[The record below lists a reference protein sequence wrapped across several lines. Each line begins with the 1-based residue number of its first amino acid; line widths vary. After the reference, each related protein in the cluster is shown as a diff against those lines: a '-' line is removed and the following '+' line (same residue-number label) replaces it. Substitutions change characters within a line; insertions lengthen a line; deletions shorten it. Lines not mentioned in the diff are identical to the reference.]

1 MSSSALKTI
10 KNIESSEYFSAVF
23 VISFNHP
30 SAICHIQNYISLLLS
45 LSLLV
50 SLQNVSIIESF
61 LRAKELKSSSPC
73 YDLVKQ
79 RIDVLFLKCSRFKLS
94 KVLKIRKK

>member
-10 KNIESSEYFSAVF
+10 KNMESSEYFSVVF

-50 SLQNVSIIESF
+50 SLQ
-61 LRAKELKSSSPC
+61 
-73 YDLVKQ
+73 
-79 RIDVLFLKCSRFKLS
+79 
-94 KVLKIRKK
+94 KV